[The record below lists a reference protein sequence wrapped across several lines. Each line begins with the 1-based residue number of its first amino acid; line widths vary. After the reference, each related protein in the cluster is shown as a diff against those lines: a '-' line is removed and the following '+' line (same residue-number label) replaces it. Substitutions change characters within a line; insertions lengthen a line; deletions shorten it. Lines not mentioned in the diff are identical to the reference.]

1 MKCVRNGEW
10 HENLLTDFSSPCTD
24 TLRVDCTFFSDISIS
39 LTDEWKPASDKRDCA
54 RSAALVAFT
63 STSKVKLI
71 FWLLFWCLLKG
82 LLKIL
87 KSKVKTNNK
96 QVEWKR
102 ARGELKQV
110 FNFSAEC
117 RVPSRHRIRFVLL
130 WLFDRS
136 KYIHSYSSLSLFVS
150 ILTLLLETYLDA
162 PISSRH
168 SPRRFIIL
176 LNPITWFKYKSNNLG
191 KFTRKFDLLQPLYG
205 HRDLVF
211 SRARGF
217 FLRFVVHIRVV
228 HGNVHWTRNPWH
240 NVKP

>member
-1 MKCVRNGEW
+1 MEASKRRVETSFQ
-10 HENLLTDFSSPCTD
+10 LLCRMS
-24 TLRVDCTFFSDISIS
+24 CTFKTSHSICFA
-39 LTDEWKPASDKRDCA
+39 LTIWPFKIYT
-54 RSAALVAFT
+54 LV
-63 STSKVKLI
+63 
-71 FWLLFWCLLKG
+71 LF
-82 LLKIL
+82 
-87 KSKVKTNNK
+87 
-96 QVEWKR
+96 
-102 ARGELKQV
+102 
-110 FNFSAEC
+110 
-117 RVPSRHRIRFVLL
+117 
-130 WLFDRS
+130 
-136 KYIHSYSSLSLFVS
+136 SLSLFVS